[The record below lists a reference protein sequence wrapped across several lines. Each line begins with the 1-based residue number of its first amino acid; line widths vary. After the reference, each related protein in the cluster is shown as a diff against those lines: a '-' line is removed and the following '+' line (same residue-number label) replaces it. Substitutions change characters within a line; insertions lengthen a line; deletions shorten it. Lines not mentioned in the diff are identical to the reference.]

1 MELGNDALK
10 RYSRQLV
17 LPEVGLDG
25 QRKIRSSR
33 VLCVGAGGL
42 GSPVALYLAA
52 AGVGRLGIVDSD
64 IVELS
69 NLHRQILHET
79 PEVGQPKTSSAAT
92 RLGRMNPD
100 IEIVTHPCRL
110 TSSNAEE
117 IIREYD
123 IVVDGTDNFP
133 TRFLVN
139 DACVML
145 KKPNVYGS
153 ILRFEGQASVFGP
166 HLGGPCYRCL
176 YPEPPPPGTVPS
188 CAEGGVMGALPGI
201 IGTIQAM
208 ETLKLILGAGESLMG
223 RLMLVDALKMRFR
236 EIRVRRDPGCPV
248 CGEEP
253 TITSLMEYE
262 PMCGIDSSD
271 LKPGMHPDEVTVQDM
286 KRALEDPNSGIKVLD
301 VREPGEYEISKIEG
315 VPLAPLSALRTWIQE
330 LDPNQSYYFTCKVGV
345 RSMQLVQFLQQQGFK
360 SVKSVQGGITSWSA
374 EIDPRV
380 PRY

>member
-1 MELGNDALK
+1 
-10 RYSRQLV
+10 
-17 LPEVGLDG
+17 
-25 QRKIRSSR
+25 
-33 VLCVGAGGL
+33 
-42 GSPVALYLAA
+42 
-52 AGVGRLGIVDSD
+52 
-64 IVELS
+64 
-69 NLHRQILHET
+69 
-79 PEVGQPKTSSAAT
+79 
-92 RLGRMNPD
+92 
-100 IEIVTHPCRL
+100 
-110 TSSNAEE
+110 
-117 IIREYD
+117 
-123 IVVDGTDNFP
+123 
-133 TRFLVN
+133 
-139 DACVML
+139 
-145 KKPNVYGS
+145 
-153 ILRFEGQASVFGP
+153 
-166 HLGGPCYRCL
+166 
-176 YPEPPPPGTVPS
+176 
-188 CAEGGVMGALPGI
+188 MGALPGI

-262 PMCGIDSSD
+262 PMCGTDSSD
-271 LKPGMHPDEVTVQDM
+271 IKPGMHPDEVTVQDM

-374 EIDPRV
+374 EIDQRV